1 MDEEKEI
8 TEGMT
13 DKVGLTE
20 EQEKELETAIKEQ
33 LEKVRDQGLLQGA
46 RMVASMVLG
55 YARKNEPYNKRL
67 NNIIRFCNTMMGNT
81 QKRADAIGVNVGFEN
96 AKESE

>member
-1 MDEEKEI
+1 MDEEKKA
-8 TEGMT
+8 TEEKT
-13 DKVGLTE
+13 ELTE
-20 EQEKELETAIKEQ
+20 EEKKELENALKEQ

-67 NNIIRFCNTMMGNT
+67 NNIVRFCNTMIGNT
-81 QKRADAIGVNVGFEN
+81 QKRADEIGVNVGFEKN
-96 AKESE
+96 SEQE